1 MYKYLVLIL
10 REKEWESEEKEEKLS
25 QCLNMLLWTA
35 FRIPNSSWAF
45 VFCGTVEQTL
55 LAEAY
60 LEVKGPQIFWEWQR
74 DVVQVV
80 IGEVEMMEIIHI
92 L

>member
-1 MYKYLVLIL
+1 MRERINERRKKNYHSVLTCHYT
-10 REKEWESEEKEEKLS
+10 
-25 QCLNMLLWTA
+25 QLLHRGSLPSA
-35 FRIPNSSWAF
+35 S
-45 VFCGTVEQTL
+45 VFHGCVGHNL

-80 IGEVEMMEIIHI
+80 IREVEMMEIIHI